1 MIEGAIFDVDGTLLD
16 SMPIWEAAPILYLK
30 KHGIEPQENLA
41 EDVFTLSQAE
51 WAHFI
56 AEHYDLH
63 QTDEE
68 IQAGI
73 CEITNDFYL
82 HEAPLKPGV
91 KELLDALG
99 SRGIPMISAT
109 NTPRDLID
117 QVLKRHGIRHH
128 FIDILNCSDLGTNKR
143 EPYIYEKALSM
154 LGTAR
159 EKTWIFEDVLHAAQT
174 AKKAGFP
181 LVAVADQASRRQR
194 AEIQALADFFV
205 EDLTGITP
213 EQLKVK
219 NEHSD
224 CQS

>member
-16 SMPIWEAAPILYLK
+16 SMPIWEVAPIIYLK
-30 KHGIEPQENLA
+30 KLGITPQENLA

-51 WAHFI
+51 WSHFI
-56 AEHYDLH
+56 AEHYDVH

-73 CEITNDFYL
+73 CEITNAFYL
-82 HEAPLKPGV
+82 NEAPLKPGV
-91 KELLDALG
+91 KEFLEDL
-99 SRGIPMISAT
+99 SKRGVPMIAAT

-143 EPYIYEKALSM
+143 EPRIYELACEK
-154 LGTAR
+154 LGTKK
-159 EKTWIFEDVLHAAQT
+159 ETTWIFEDVLHAAET

-181 LVAVADQASRRQR
+181 LVAVADQASIRQR
-194 AEIQALADFFV
+194 DEIRELADFFV
-205 EDLTGITP
+205 EDLTGISV
-213 EQLKVK
+213 EDL
-219 NEHSD
+219 
-224 CQS
+224 